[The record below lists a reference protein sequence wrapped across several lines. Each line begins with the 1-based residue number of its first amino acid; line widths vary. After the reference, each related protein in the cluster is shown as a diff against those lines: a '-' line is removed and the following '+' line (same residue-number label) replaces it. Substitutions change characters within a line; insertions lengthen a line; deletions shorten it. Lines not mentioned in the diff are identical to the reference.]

1 MQRARSF
8 IVLLVI
14 AIPLFWYAY
23 RESKKGPVDDGPKRD
38 KVFSVDAGK
47 IEELEIK
54 HESGERTT
62 LRRQGSEW
70 AIAQPIAAPSDE
82 ATVNGITSNLA
93 SMEVQRV
100 IEENPNDVSEF
111 GLASPRV
118 EVAFKAAGAQQ
129 RLQIGEKTP
138 SGTDVY
144 ARIAD
149 QKKVFLIS
157 SFLEST
163 FNRSSFDLQDKSVL
177 KLDREK
183 VDTLAV
189 RAGQEVRF
197 AKANGEWAL
206 KAPVEGRAEF
216 SAVDGLV
223 SRLAGLQMKS
233 IVPEPAAPQKY
244 GLQKPAATVQIGS
257 GSSQATL
264 VLGAPAADDTVYAR
278 DLARPAVF
286 TVDASLLEDLKKDP
300 SEYRQKDLFDAR
312 SFNTSR
318 VEIQH
323 KGQSSTF
330 EKSTAKDKDGK
341 DVEKWKQVAPAARDV
356 DAAKVEAL
364 ISAAT
369 AARATSFAPSRTK
382 IDAKNPELTVSLKYD
397 GDKEERVIFVR
408 DGTTVYAVRGGS
420 SDVPGA
426 AIVDAGTVEN
436 VVKALEALK

>member
-1 MQRARSF
+1 MQRGRGF
-8 IVLLVI
+8 IILLVV

-23 RESKKGPVDDGPKRD
+23 RESRKGPVDDTPKRD
-38 KVFSVDAGK
+38 KVFNVDAGK
-47 IEELEIK
+47 IEELEVR

-62 LRRQGSEW
+62 LRRKGSEW
-70 AIAQPIAAPSDE
+70 AIVQPITAPSDE

-93 SMEVQRV
+93 SMEIQRV
-100 IEENPNDVSEF
+100 IEENPGDVSEF
-111 GLASPRV
+111 GLTSPRV
-118 EVAFKAAGAQQ
+118 EVAFKAGGGQQ
-129 RLQIGEKTP
+129 RLQIGQKTP

-144 ARIAD
+144 ARISD
-149 QKKVFLIS
+149 QKKIFLIS

-183 VDTLAV
+183 VDSLAV

-197 AKANGEWAL
+197 AKVNGEWAL

-233 IVPEPAAPQKY
+233 IVPEPAAPQQY

-264 VLGAPAADDTVYAR
+264 VLGGPAADDTVYAR

-286 TVDASLLEDLKKDP
+286 TVESSLLEDLKKDS

-323 KGQSSTF
+323 KGQPSTF
-330 EKSTAKDKDGK
+330 EKSTSKDKDGK
-341 DVEKWKQVAPAARDV
+341 DAEKWKQTAPAPRDV
-356 DAAKVEAL
+356 DATKVEAL
-364 ISAAT
+364 VSAAT
-369 AARATSFAPSRTK
+369 AARATSFAPATAK
-382 IDAKNPELTVSLKYD
+382 IDAGKPELAVSLKYD
-397 GDKEERVIFVR
+397 GGKEERVAFVR
-408 DGTTVYAVRGGS
+408 DGTTVYAVRAGA
-420 SDVPGA
+420 PGT
-426 AIVDAGTVEN
+426 AIVDAATVDG
-436 VVKALEALK
+436 VVKALEAIK